1 MLSESA
7 LIAFLSQHTLPQ
19 RQDVN
24 LGIGDDCALLTI
36 PPGKQLAVTMDSFI
50 AGTHF
55 PEHTSAF
62 DIGYKAMAVNLSDLA
77 AMGAEPAWVTISLST
92 PHLESP
98 WVEDLVAGLTTLT
111 KKYNVALVGGDTC
124 RGPLMITVQAHGF
137 VDDKKALFRHQAQAG
152 DTIYVTGTLGD
163 GAVGLAAMQ
172 SRLAHS
178 LNKADLAFCQQR
190 LNQPTPRVALGQA
203 LVGVANSMIDLS
215 DGLYKDLGHI
225 AQRSGL
231 GAEIDATALPLS
243 LALRTLPSDQA
254 WQFALR
260 GGDDYELCFTAS
272 VSHASI
278 ISELAVDHGIAIT
291 AVGHMTAEH
300 KELKI
305 KGTQGGAIKLAKG
318 FEHF

>member
-1 MLSESA
+1 MLGESA
-7 LIAFLSQHTLPQ
+7 LIALLSQHNIPQ
-19 RQDVN
+19 RQDVS
-24 LGIGDDCALLTI
+24 LGIGDDCALLTV
-36 PPGKQLAVTMDSFI
+36 PPGKHLAVTMDSFI

-55 PEHTSAF
+55 PEQTSAF

-77 AMGAEPAWVTISLST
+77 AMGAEPTWVTISLSA
-92 PHLESP
+92 PHLEKK
-98 WVEDLVAGLTTLT
+98 WVEDFVAGLTTLT

-137 VDDKKALFRHQAQAG
+137 VDDKKALCRHQAQAG

-163 GAVGLAAMQ
+163 AAVGLAAIQ
-172 SRLAHS
+172 GKFPHALDAE
-178 LNKADLAFCQQR
+178 DLTFCQQR
-190 LNQPTPRVALGQA
+190 LNQPTPRVELGQA

-231 GAEIDATALPLS
+231 GAEIDTTTLPLS
-243 LALRTLPSDQA
+243 PALRTLPSDQA
-254 WQFALR
+254 WPFALR

-272 VSHASI
+272 ASHASI
-278 ISELAVDHGIAIT
+278 ISELAVDHGVAIT

-305 KGTQGGAIKLAKG
+305 KGKQGGAIKLAKG

>member
-7 LIAFLSQHTLPQ
+7 LIAFLAQHTLPQ

-24 LGIGDDCALLTI
+24 LGIGDDCALLTM

-77 AMGAEPAWVTISLST
+77 AMGAEPAWVTISLSA
-92 PHLESP
+92 PHIESQ

-137 VDDKKALFRHQAQAG
+137 VDDKKALCRHQAQAS

-163 GAVGLAAMQ
+163 AAVGLAAMQ
-172 SRLAHS
+172 DKLEHTP
-178 LNKADLAFCQQR
+178 NKADLMFCQQR
-190 LNQPTPRVALGQA
+190 LNQPTARVGLGQA

-225 AQRSGL
+225 VQRSEL
-231 GAEIDATALPLS
+231 GAEIHTTALPLS
-243 LALRTLPSDQA
+243 PALRSLSSDQA

-272 VSHASI
+272 ISHASTI
-278 ISELAVDHGIAIT
+278 NELAIDHGVTIT
-291 AVGHMTAEH
+291 AIGHMTAEH
-300 KELKI
+300 RELKI
-305 KGTQGGAIKLAKG
+305 QDKQGSLIKPIIG